1 MAMKKG
7 HDVDKSRLYAALKQ
21 RGASAQTAS
30 RAFGYNDGFLS
41 NACYEGKLT
50 DTTVILLE
58 KVYGIKEEDFA
69 PVKKQDSASTKP
81 AETIDYDKLYQTI
94 YTAVYHAY
102 RQVFIDRKNG
112 KF

>member
-1 MAMKKG
+1 MATKKG

-30 RAFGYNDGFLS
+30 RASGYNDGFLS

-58 KVYGIKEEDFA
+58 KIYGIKEEEFA

-81 AETIDYDKLYQTI
+81 VETIDCDKLYQTI

-102 RQVFIDRKNG
+102 KQVLIDRKNG